1 MTFPYKLNNNN
12 IMMKHLLTMTAALL
26 LAVSAQARIIE
37 AGEGQTWWGYFNE
50 GDFSTRESLLG
61 TGSAMALMAGIYIPE
76 NHQSLKGATI
86 KAVRVYVKGTV
97 VSKLSDM
104 KIWISKELPNKVADA
119 DYVQSDLGTITAD
132 ANDFSLTTPYEIGSE
147 GFYIGYYV
155 NSSTGY
161 FLRCGGTDAP
171 NSFWVGNPASNMSW
185 QDLYGNGF
193 GKLAFQILVEGAVF
207 NDCCAT
213 AEDFGP
219 SYVVQGEESTVP
231 ITLTNLGKQAI
242 TSISYTIAT
251 EGGGVTSE
259 RTLAVGNLAFNN
271 SSVINV
277 PFTANEEAR
286 RHKYTFT
293 ITKVNGEENTA
304 QDKSAEGEVISL
316 TQRFTQKP
324 VIEEFTGTWCG
335 YCPRGAV
342 GMEKI
347 RELYGDQVVQ
357 IAVHNGNGDPMQIS
371 AYSDVIRDY
380 VDGYPSSITN
390 RHWIADPSFSSL
402 KNVMSVVFKETVP
415 ASIELS
421 AEWKTAEQKAVIFN
435 TKTKFGYSED
445 NTKFGIAFVLTEDG
459 LTGTTS
465 SWAQTNY
472 YSGMSTSQAGTDMA
486 WWCGQ
491 GSSVTGVEYN
501 HVAVAGWD
509 VRAGGNNSV
518 SATIN
523 ANEEQEYTYTGDI
536 TTLSLIQDKTRL
548 KAIALLIDRTNGIIL
563 NAAQTTIAED
573 ATGIGA
579 VSSKDEVPAAIYS
592 LDGRKLPS
600 AEKGINIIRMTDG
613 TVKKILVK

>member
-1 MTFPYKLNNNN
+1 MV
-12 IMMKHLLTMTAALL
+12 KHLLTLTAALV
-26 LAVSAQARIIE
+26 LAASAQARIIE

-50 GDFSTRESLLG
+50 SDFSTRESLIG
-61 TGSAMALMAGIYIPE
+61 TGSAMALMAGIYIPA
-76 NHQSLKGATI
+76 NHESLKGATI
-86 KAVRVYVKGTV
+86 KAVRVYIKGSV
-97 VSKLSDM
+97 VSNLSDM
-104 KIWISKELPNKVADA
+104 KIWISSEVPNKVDEA
-119 DYVQSDLGTITAD
+119 DYVQGDLGTITAD
-132 ANDFSLTTPYEIGSE
+132 ANDFSLTAPYEIGSE

-161 FLRCGGTDAP
+161 FIRCGGTDAP
-171 NSFWVGNPASNMSW
+171 NSFWVGNPASNMGW
-185 QDLYGNGF
+185 TDLYGNGF
-193 GKLAFQILVEGAVF
+193 GKLAFQILVEGATF
-207 NDCCAT
+207 NNYCAT

-251 EGGGVTSE
+251 EGGDATSE
-259 RTLAVGNLAFNN
+259 KTLAVGNLAFNS

-277 PFTANEEAR
+277 PFPADEEAR
-286 RHKYTFT
+286 RHKKTFT

-304 QDKSAEGEVISL
+304 QDNSAEGEVISL
-316 TQRFTQKP
+316 TQRFTLKP

-335 YCPRGAV
+335 WCPRGMT

-347 RELYGDQVVQ
+347 HEMYGDQVVQ

-371 AYSDVIRDY
+371 AYNTVVNDY

-402 KNVMSVVFKETVP
+402 KNVLSVVFKETVP

-435 TKTKFGYSED
+435 TKTKFGYSDE

-465 SWAQTNY
+465 KWAQTNY

-501 HVAVAGWD
+501 HVAVAGWS
-509 VRAGGNNSV
+509 VRTGVTNSV
-518 SATIN
+518 NATID
-523 ANEEQEYTYTGDI
+523 ATEEQEYTYTGTI
-536 TTLSLIQDKTRL
+536 PSTSLSLIQDKTRL
-548 KAIALLIDRTNGIIL
+548 KAIAMLIDRTNGTIL
-563 NAAQTTIAED
+563 SAAQTTIAED
-573 ATGIGA
+573 ATGIGD
-579 VSSKDEVPAAIYS
+579 VSSKDDMPVARYS
-592 LDGRKLPS
+592 LDGRKLLTP
-600 AEKGINIIRMTDG
+600 EKGINIVRMNDG

>member
-1 MTFPYKLNNNN
+1 ML
-12 IMMKHLLTMTAALL
+12 
-26 LAVSAQARIIE
+26 
-37 AGEGQTWWGYFNE
+37 
-50 GDFSTRESLLG
+50 
-61 TGSAMALMAGIYIPE
+61 
-76 NHQSLKGATI
+76 
-86 KAVRVYVKGTV
+86 
-97 VSKLSDM
+97 
-104 KIWISKELPNKVADA
+104 
-119 DYVQSDLGTITAD
+119 
-132 ANDFSLTTPYEIGSE
+132 
-147 GFYIGYYV
+147 
-155 NSSTGY
+155 
-161 FLRCGGTDAP
+161 
-171 NSFWVGNPASNMSW
+171 
-185 QDLYGNGF
+185 
-193 GKLAFQILVEGAVF
+193 
-207 NDCCAT
+207 
-213 AEDFGP
+213 
-219 SYVVQGEESTVP
+219 
-231 ITLTNLGKQAI
+231 
-242 TSISYTIAT
+242 
-251 EGGGVTSE
+251 
-259 RTLAVGNLAFNN
+259 
-271 SSVINV
+271 
-277 PFTANEEAR
+277 
-286 RHKYTFT
+286 
-293 ITKVNGEENTA
+293 
-304 QDKSAEGEVISL
+304 
-316 TQRFTQKP
+316 
-324 VIEEFTGTWCG
+324 
-335 YCPRGAV
+335 
-342 GMEKI
+342 
-347 RELYGDQVVQ
+347 
-357 IAVHNGNGDPMQIS
+357 
-371 AYSDVIRDY
+371 
-380 VDGYPSSITN
+380 SSITN

-402 KNVMSVVFKETVP
+402 KNVLSVVFKETVP

-579 VSSKDEVPAAIYS
+579 VSSQSEVPAAIYS

-613 TVKKILVK
+613 TVKKFLVK

>member
-1 MTFPYKLNNNN
+1 MTFSNKLNYNNT
-12 IMMKHLLTMTAALL
+12 MVKHLLTLTAALV
-26 LAVSAQARIIE
+26 LAASAQARIIE
-37 AGEGQTWWGYFNE
+37 AGKGQTWWGYFNE
-50 GDFSTRESLLG
+50 SDFNTRESLIG
-61 TGSAMALMAGIYIPE
+61 TGSAMALMAGIYIPA
-76 NHQSLKGATI
+76 NHESLKGATI
-86 KAVRVYVKGTV
+86 QAVRVYISESV
-97 VSKLSDM
+97 VSNLSDM
-104 KIWISKELPNKVADA
+104 KIWISREVPNKVDGA
-119 DYVQSDLGTITAD
+119 DYVQGNLGTITAN

-161 FLRCGGTDAP
+161 FIKCGGTDAP

-193 GKLAFQILVEGAVF
+193 GKLAFQILVEGATF
-207 NDCCAT
+207 NNFSAT

-219 SYVVQGEESTVP
+219 DYVVQGEESTVP
-231 ITLTNLGKQAI
+231 ITITNLGKTAI

-251 EGGGVTSE
+251 EGGDVTPE
-259 RTLAVGNLAFNN
+259 KTLPVGNLAFNS

-277 PFTANEEAR
+277 PFPADEEAR
-286 RHKYTFT
+286 RHKKTFT
-293 ITKVNGEENTA
+293 ITKVNGEENAA
-304 QDKSAEGEVISL
+304 QDNSAEGEVISL

-335 YCPRGAV
+335 YCPRGMV
-342 GMEKI
+342 GMQKI
-347 RELYGDQVVQ
+347 HELYGDQVVQ
-357 IAVHNGNGDPMQIS
+357 IAVHSGDLMEIS
-371 AYSDVIRDY
+371 AYSTVIRDY
-380 VDGYPSSITN
+380 VDGYPTSVTN

-421 AEWKTAEQKAVIFN
+421 AEWETAEQKAVIFN

-459 LTGTTS
+459 LTGTGS
-465 SWAQTNY
+465 NWAQTNY

-509 VRAGGNNSV
+509 LRSGVANSV
-518 SATIN
+518 SATID
-523 ANEEQEYTYTGDI
+523 ATEEQEYTYTGNI
-536 TTLSLIQDKTRL
+536 PSTSLSLIQDKTRL
-548 KAIALLIDRTNGIIL
+548 KAIALLIDRTNGTIVS
-563 NAAQTTIAED
+563 AAQTTIAED
-573 ATGIGA
+573 ATGIGS
-579 VSSKDEVPAAIYS
+579 VSSTDEVPAAYYS
-592 LDGRKLPS
+592 IDGRKLTN

-613 TVKKILVK
+613 TVKKVLVK